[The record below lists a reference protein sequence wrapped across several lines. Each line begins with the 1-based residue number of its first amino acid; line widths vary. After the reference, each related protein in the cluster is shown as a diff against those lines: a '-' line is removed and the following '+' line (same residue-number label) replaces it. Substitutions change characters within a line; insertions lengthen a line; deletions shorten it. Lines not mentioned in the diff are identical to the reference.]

1 MLSLFNPWVM
11 FCIIFAVGAAGTG
24 GYTKG
29 IEAEQN
35 RQKLIIAALNEEA
48 RQKEKSLAETI
59 NMTATQLLKARNEA
73 KLISQKRNADIESG
87 ALRMRIPIKAASS
100 TVSTCGDTTPAAGN
114 STQATAELDPKTLR
128 DLIAITDQG
137 DANTRQLNACIDA
150 YNQLYQTLKAKK

>member
-1 MLSLFNPWVM
+1 MSVFNPWVM

-29 IEAEQN
+29 VHSEQD

-48 RQKEKSLAETI
+48 RQKEKALVAAVNT
-59 NMTATQLLKARNEA
+59 TATQLTKAQNESR
-73 KLISQKRNADIESG
+73 LLSQKRNADIESG
-87 ALRMRIPIKAASS
+87 VLRMRIPIKAASS
-100 TVSTCGDTTPAAGN
+100 TVPTCGDTTAPTGN

-128 DLIAITDQG
+128 DLISITDQG
-137 DANTRQLNACIDA
+137 DENTRQLNACIDS